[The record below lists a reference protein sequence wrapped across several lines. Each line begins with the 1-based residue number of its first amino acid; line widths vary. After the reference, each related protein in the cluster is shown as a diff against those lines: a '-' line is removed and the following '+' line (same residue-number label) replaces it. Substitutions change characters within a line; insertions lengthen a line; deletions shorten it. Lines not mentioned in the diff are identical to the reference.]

1 MACIDLLAIGHVTRD
16 RLESG
21 FTTGGTVTFGALAA
35 RALGSVPA
43 IVTSAGPDLL
53 SSLPDVDTH
62 VVTAAKST
70 AFHND
75 YAPGGRTQHIESV
88 AQPLS
93 PSDVPPEWKGARSVL
108 LGPLVGEVNA
118 ALTRFFPNALVVASV
133 QGWLRHWDST
143 GLVMPRDWSGL
154 DVLPYIDAAV
164 VSVDDIVD
172 DEQTS
177 QWSEIVP
184 VLVVTQGS
192 HGARLH
198 ARGLWH
204 TIPAFATQEVDPTG
218 AGDVFAAAFALML
231 LESGDPVRAA
241 TFASCVASFAVEAQ
255 GTSNLPTRAQVD
267 ERLATR

>member
-1 MACIDLLAIGHVTRD
+1 MAPIDLLAIGHVTRD
-16 RLESG
+16 RLEAG
-21 FTTGGTVTFGALAA
+21 FTTGGTVTYGALAA

-53 SSLPDVDTH
+53 SPLPDVDTH
-62 VVTAAKST
+62 VVAALTST
-70 AFHND
+70 AFRND
-75 YAPGGRTQHIESV
+75 YGSGERTQHIEGV
-88 AQPLS
+88 AKPLS
-93 PSDVPPEWKGARSVL
+93 PSDVPTEWQGARSVL
-108 LGPLVGEVNA
+108 LGPLVGEIDA
-118 ALTRFFPNALVVASV
+118 ALAHFFPNSLVVASV

-143 GLVMPRDWSGL
+143 GLVIPRGWSGL

-164 VSVDDIVD
+164 VSIDDIVG
-172 DEQTS
+172 DEQIS

-192 HGARLH
+192 KGARLH
-198 ARGLWH
+198 AKGRWH
-204 TIPAFATQEVDPTG
+204 TIPAFAAQEVDPTG

-231 LESGDPVRAA
+231 LETGDTVRAA

-267 ERLATR
+267 ERLATG

>member
-1 MACIDLLAIGHVTRD
+1 M
-16 RLESG
+16 
-21 FTTGGTVTFGALAA
+21 TFGALAA

-75 YAPGGRTQHIESV
+75 YAPGGRIQHIESV
-88 AQPLS
+88 AKPLS

>member
-1 MACIDLLAIGHVTRD
+1 MTRD
-16 RLESG
+16 RGESG
-21 FTTGGTVTFGALAA
+21 FTTGGTVTYGALAA

-43 IVTSAGPDLL
+43 IVTSVGPDLL

-70 AFHND
+70 AFRND

-88 AQPLS
+88 AKPLL
-93 PSDVPPEWKGARSVL
+93 PSDVPPEWQGAQSVL

-118 ALTRFFPNALVVASV
+118 ALARYFPNSLVVASV

-143 GLVMPRDWSGL
+143 GRVTPRGWSGL
-154 DVLPYIDAAV
+154 NVLPYIDAAV

-172 DEQTS
+172 EGQVS
-177 QWSEIVP
+177 QWADIVP

-192 HGARLH
+192 QGARLH
-198 ARGLWH
+198 AKGRWH
-204 TIPAFATQEVDPTG
+204 TIPGFDAMEVDPTG

-231 LESGDPVRAA
+231 LETENPVRAA

-267 ERLATR
+267 ERLASR